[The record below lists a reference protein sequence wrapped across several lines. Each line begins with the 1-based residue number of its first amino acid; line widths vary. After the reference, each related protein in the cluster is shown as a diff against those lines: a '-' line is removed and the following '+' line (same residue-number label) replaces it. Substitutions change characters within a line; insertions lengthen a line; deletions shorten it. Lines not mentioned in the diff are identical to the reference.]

1 VKTRAWPWLLA
12 AGVLAAG
19 FHELF
24 VGGVQAARDL
34 SGHVFPETLFLVSQW
49 SKGEVPLWL
58 PNARLGQPF
67 LALIYTQVFY
77 APRVLTGLVFG
88 HVLGPNVLH
97 LLHAA
102 WAFAG
107 SFFAAR
113 RLGLSRAASFVAAA
127 PFSLSPFF
135 TEFAQNLS
143 FASTASW
150 AGWILWAAEGL
161 RRAPGLRAS
170 AWLALMLGV
179 AFHAGSPEM
188 WLWEAMLA
196 GFVLLRSP
204 RSLGWGALS
213 VAWAGALS
221 AVVALPAA
229 ELSREYTRAGEP
241 TVGALQWSVSWQQL
255 LSIAV
260 PDADLP
266 RAGSYWGGDD
276 QRFIFSLFVGTT
288 AVLLAIFGASSRR
301 ARPLLALTALCLVL
315 ALGKHF
321 VVSKLLLSFPPFSLF
336 RYPAKYAVGA
346 LFGLSMLAGFGAR
359 RLLALVRQ
367 RRWIP
372 IAVVAGLPLGLAA
385 SALLPN
391 AREGLREH
399 AWWLVVVAVSVALAT
414 GLSEPVEDGPN
425 TRTTSRRSSTGSDR
439 SAWLLA
445 LLVAVELVFAPVA
458 RWDRLP
464 FGELTRPSSLAPRLQ
479 HAGRVSIRVDLDDF
493 DHEACGP
500 WDAER
505 DPLLD
510 GRDRLS
516 ALRFLE
522 EGISATGGYGFRDPW
537 RLQTAFGAGEGAYAA
552 AGVSTFVRET
562 WAPAPPG
569 ATQVEP
575 SPIDDI
581 WIWRAERPARRG
593 AFFGRVSVA
602 SEAQAF
608 EALRDPER
616 VSRELVV
623 EQGSPLDGPP
633 CDAPVVTTDVDARTV
648 EQRVVACA
656 PGAVLLADA
665 WYPGWRV
672 EVDGVTAEPLRAWGF
687 LRAVRVEAGPHTVR
701 WRYEPRAFQFGAAL
715 SSLAALGLLVLLFPR
730 GRRH

>member
-1 VKTRAWPWLLA
+1 MKTRAWPWLLA

-34 SGHVFPETLFLVSQW
+34 SGHVFPETAFLVSQW

-107 SFFAAR
+107 LFFAAR
-113 RLGLSRAASFVAAA
+113 RFGLSRAAAFVAAA

-135 TEFAQNLS
+135 SEFAQNLS

-150 AGWILWAAEGL
+150 AGWVLWAAEGL

-170 AWLALMLGV
+170 AWLALVLGV

-188 WLWEAMLA
+188 WLWEALLA

-204 RSLGWGALS
+204 KSLGWGALS
-213 VAWAGALS
+213 VAWAGASS

-229 ELSREYTRAGEP
+229 ELSREYTRVGEP

-260 PDADLP
+260 PDGDLP
-266 RAGSYWGGDD
+266 RAGAYWGGDD
-276 QRFIFSLFVGTT
+276 QRFIFSLFIGST
-288 AVLLAIFGASSRR
+288 AVLLAIVGASARR
-301 ARPLLALTALCLVL
+301 ARPVLALTVLCLVL

-346 LFGLSMLAGFGAR
+346 LFGLSVLSGFGAR
-359 RLLALVRQ
+359 RLVALVRR
-367 RRWIP
+367 RRWVP
-372 IAVVAGLPLGLAA
+372 LAGVAGLALGLAV
-385 SALLPN
+385 SALVPW
-391 AREGLREH
+391 AREGFRDH
-399 AWWLVVVAVSVALAT
+399 AWWLVVVTVSLAL
-414 GLSEPVEDGPN
+414 V
-425 TRTTSRRSSTGSDR
+425 SRQSSTGSDR
-439 SAWLLA
+439 PVLIAV
-445 LLVAVELVFAPVA
+445 LVAVELVFAPVS

-464 FGELTRPSSLAPRLQ
+464 FDELTRPSSLAPLLQ
-479 HAGRVSIRVDLDDF
+479 HAGRVSIRVDLDDV

-500 WDAER
+500 WDTER

-537 RLQTAFGAGEGAYAA
+537 RLQLAFGAGEGAFAA

-569 ATQVEP
+569 ATQLAL
-575 SPIDDI
+575 SPIDDV
-581 WIWRAERPARRG
+581 WIWRADRPARRG
-593 AFFGRVSVA
+593 AFFSRVTVA
-602 SEAQAF
+602 PEAQAF

-616 VSRELVV
+616 VGRELVV
-623 EQGSPLDGPP
+623 EQGAPLDGPP
-633 CDAPVVTTDVDARTV
+633 CEAPVVTTDIDARTV

-656 PGAVLLADA
+656 PGAVTLGDA
-665 WYPGWRV
+665 WFPGWRV
-672 EVDGVTAEPLRAWGF
+672 EVDGVPAEPLRAWGF
-687 LRAVRVEAGPHTVR
+687 VRAVRVPAGAHTVR
-701 WRYEPRAFQFGAAL
+701 WRYEPRTFQLGAAL
-715 SSLAALGLLVLLFPR
+715 SSLAALALLGVLFPR
-730 GRRH
+730 ARRR